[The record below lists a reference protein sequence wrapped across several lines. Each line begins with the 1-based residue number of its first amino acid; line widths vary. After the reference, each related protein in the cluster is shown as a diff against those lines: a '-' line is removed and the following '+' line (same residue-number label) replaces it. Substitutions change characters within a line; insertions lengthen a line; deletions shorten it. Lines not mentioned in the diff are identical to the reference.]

1 MDTIYITGHKNPD
14 TDSISSVI
22 AYAEY
27 KKALGVCAIPVRLGE
42 INKETKFVLSYF
54 GLEVPEFL
62 TTVKTQVV
70 DLNIDII
77 EPVRSN
83 ISIKA
88 AWTLMRKN
96 NVKVLP
102 VVDEAG
108 KFQGIVSLSDIT
120 KVYMD
125 LTDAN
130 NMAMKKTP
138 LSNIIETLNAE
149 LIYGSQEN
157 FKITGRVLIAAMTPD
172 EMEPFS
178 SKGDIFIV
186 GNRRDSQLRAIELG
200 ASCLIIT
207 CNGKVD
213 LEVLEVAKK
222 MECIIMTT
230 AADTFTTA
238 RLINQSVPIGFSM
251 TSDKIVSFNIDDF
264 VDDIKDR
271 MLQTRYRSYPIL
283 DDSKKIKGF
292 ISRYHL
298 ISQRKKM
305 LILLDHNERSQ
316 TVDGIEQAEIV
327 EIIDHH
333 RLGDIQ
339 TGMPVYFK
347 NEPLGSTS
355 TIIANMFF
363 QNHISMTEP
372 IAGILCAAIISDTI
386 SFKSPTCTAFDI
398 QTANKLAAV
407 AHMDMDSFALA
418 MFREGTSLFG
428 KTPEDILFQDF
439 KEFQLGKYRIGIGQI
454 NTMDRNCVNDLKAP
468 LIDLMTKVCADNY
481 FQIVILLIT
490 DIISEGSEMLY
501 TGKEKALV
509 SKAFN
514 ISYSDSCAYLP
525 SIISRKKQVV
535 PMLSSAI

>member
-1 MDTIYITGHKNPD
+1 VDIIYITGHKNPD
-14 TDSISSVI
+14 TDSISAAI

-27 KKALGVCAIPVRLGE
+27 KKACGVNAIPVRLGE
-42 INKETKFVLSYF
+42 INKETKFVLNYF
-54 GLEVPEFL
+54 GFEVPELL
-62 TTVKTQVV
+62 TTVKTQVA

-77 EPVRSN
+77 QPVQSS
-83 ISIKA
+83 ISIKS

-102 VVDEAG
+102 VVDETD
-108 KFQGIVSLSDIT
+108 KFQGIISLSDIT
-120 KVYMD
+120 GVYMD
-125 LTDAN
+125 LSDVD

-138 LSNIIETLNAE
+138 LCNIVETLNAK
-149 LIYGSQEN
+149 LLYGSREN
-157 FKITGRVLIAAMTPD
+157 FTITGRVIIAAMTPD

-178 SKGDIFIV
+178 NKGDIIIV
-186 GNRRDSQLRAIELG
+186 GNRPDSQVKAIELG

-213 LEVLEVAKK
+213 PEVVELAKK
-222 MECIIMTT
+222 RGCVVMIT

-251 TSDKIVSFNIDDF
+251 TRDNIVSFNIDDF

-271 MLQTRYRSYPIL
+271 MLQTRYRSYPVL

-355 TIIANMFF
+355 TIIAAMFF
-363 QNHISMTEP
+363 ENHIAVTKP
-372 IAGILCAAIISDTI
+372 IAGILCAAILSDTI
-386 SFKSPTCTAFDI
+386 SFKSPTCTDFDI
-398 QTANKLAAV
+398 KIANKLATIAEI
-407 AHMDMDSFALA
+407 DINSFALA
-418 MFREGTSLFG
+418 MFREGTSLAG
-428 KTPEDILFQDF
+428 KKPEDILFQDF

-454 NTMDRNCVNDLKAP
+454 NTMDRSCINDLKAP
-468 LIDLMTKVCADNY
+468 LIDLMNEVCEKSRFHIA
-481 FQIVILLIT
+481 ILLVT
-490 DIISEGSEMLY
+490 DIIHEGSEMLY

-514 ISYSDSCAYLP
+514 ISYSDSCVYLP
-525 SIISRKKQVV
+525 AIISRKKQVV